1 VVNIHIDAGRLAT
14 YCRARHITRLSLFGS
29 DLRDDFGPSSDIDV
43 LVRFAEGAAVSLF
56 DFVTVADEL
65 SQLFGSEGDLCDER
79 GLVESG
85 DPVVREFIFRTAV
98 PVFVSP

>member
-1 VVNIHIDAGRLAT
+1 MVNSHIDAERLAT
-14 YCRARHITRLSLFGS
+14 YCRARHITRLALFGS
-29 DLRDDFGPSSDIDV
+29 VLRDDFGPSSDIDV
-43 LVRFAEGAAVSLF
+43 LVRFAEGTAVSLF

-65 SQLFGSEGDLCDER
+65 SALFASEVDLCDER

-98 PVFVSP
+98 PVFVSS